1 MLQKIANRKMQTVL
15 TMKKKRK
22 VQIQEETEMKTY
34 QLNIWNTQLLSN
46 FAKLATVKNDNR
58 TNLLI

>member
-1 MLQKIANRKMQTVL
+1 MLRKIANRKMQTVL

-34 QLNIWNTQLLSN
+34 QLNIWNTQLLGN
-46 FAKLATVKNDNR
+46 FANLATAKNDNR